1 MARPSLLLGPTRRD
15 PLSRQTDE
23 GGLPCDPLGPPYGA
37 ALAILAATGGASQA
51 AWNNVFEAC
60 CWNGQS
66 PTTAAYAA
74 PQACCQPQQQCTTR
88 YVQRSYYQ
96 PVTTYT
102 QRTYYEPVT
111 TYRTSYYY
119 EPVTSYRYSC
129 AYDPCTCR
137 YQQVATP
144 TTSYRLRS
152 QCCPVTSYMQRCQV
166 TPVQS
171 YRQAFYYE
179 PVTSCCQ
186 TTVGAP
192 VLTLPAGATAVPAAP
207 LAPAPAAPAAAPPS
221 PQVSEPGSQLPPYS
235 PPTVTEGANP
245 TSNES
250 KQFYQSPSPSP
261 TMPKALD
268 QSRRQP
274 RLGSPQPLPSAPVA
288 SPEPPRVRIDRIAS
302 LPKSSLQGNV
312 VNSADRT
319 PHSGAKLLFVSAD
332 RQGVQQSVTADG
344 NGRFRTTLASGD
356 WLVYVQD
363 GQGRPIFHEKVDLR
377 DGQTRTVTLVSR
389 QK

>member
-1 MARPSLLLGPTRRD
+1 MRPFQAPVWG
-15 PLSRQTDE
+15 
-23 GGLPCDPLGPPYGA
+23 C
-37 ALAILAATGGASQA
+37 ALAILAATSGATQA

-60 CWNGQS
+60 CWNS
-66 PTTAAYAA
+66 RTTATANA
-74 PQACCQPQQQCTTR
+74 PPQECCQPQQQCTTR

-129 AYDPCTCR
+129 AYDSCTCQ

-152 QCCPVTSYMQRCQV
+152 QCCPVTSYMQRCQMQ
-166 TPVQS
+166 PVQS
-171 YRQAFYYE
+171 YQQAFYYE

-192 VLTLPAGATAVPAAP
+192 VLTLPPGASVTQAVPSG
-207 LAPAPAAPAAAPPS
+207 PAAPALPQGP
-221 PQVSEPGSQLPPYS
+221 PQVSEPGNTLPPYT
-235 PPTVTEGANP
+235 PPGGPTVSEGGT
-245 TSNES
+245 TSSES
-250 KQFYQSPSPSP
+250 KRFDRNQNPGPA
-261 TMPKALD
+261 MPKAID
-268 QSRRQP
+268 ESRRQP
-274 RLGSPQPLPSAPVA
+274 KLGSPQPFTPTPVA
-288 SPEPPRVRIDRIAS
+288 TPEPPRVRIDRIAS
-302 LPKSSLQGNV
+302 LPKANLEGNV
-312 VNSADRT
+312 VKAADRA

-332 RQGVQQSVTADG
+332 RQGAQQAVTADG
-344 NGRFRTTLASGD
+344 AGRFHATLASGG

-363 GQGRPIFHEKVDLR
+363 GEGRPIFHEKVDMR
-377 DGQTRTVTLVSR
+377 DDEPRSVTLVSR